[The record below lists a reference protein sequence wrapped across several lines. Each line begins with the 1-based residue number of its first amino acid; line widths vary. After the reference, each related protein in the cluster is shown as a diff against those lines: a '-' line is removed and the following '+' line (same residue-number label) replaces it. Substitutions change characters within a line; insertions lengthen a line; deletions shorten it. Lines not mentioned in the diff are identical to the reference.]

1 MKNKKNLTKII
12 VSILTFAIIIG
23 IFALFLNFLNKP
35 KELSFDGKGSYVQNL
50 KEGKITEIMFKNN
63 NVYFNVK
70 DNNKNENAIFSFKKP
85 FEFVAKSPIN
95 IAYSVYEDYV
105 KQHTNADIKVQ
116 FTFPSNIK
124 GTISSVFTVLLLV
137 FWVILIFAI
146 FKGGALASG
155 GLSTFN
161 KTKAKLT
168 NNIEVRFSD
177 VAGAE
182 EEKQELQE
190 IVEFLKHPTKYS
202 QMGAKVPKGVLLIGP
217 PGTGKTLF
225 AKAIAGEAGV
235 PFYTT
240 SGSEFSETFVGTGAA
255 RVRDLF
261 EQAKNN
267 APCIIFIDEIDA
279 LGRERSNSMSGN
291 DETLNQ
297 LLVQMDGFD
306 TAKNNVIIIAATNR
320 VDVLD
325 PALIRSGRFSRQ
337 IYVNLPD
344 VKGREDILKV
354 HSKNKPLAKNI
365 SFKILARM
373 TSGFSGADIENI
385 LNEAAMRAVR
395 ENRQEIIMVDILES
409 INRLIAGPKKISRV
423 ITEYDKKIT
432 AYHECGHAIVAKV
445 LDGCDDVQEISIVPR
460 GNAAGYTIT
469 RPINDNNHTSR
480 TKLIDNIA
488 MMLGGRAAEK
498 LIIKDYTT
506 GASNDIERAT
516 EIATKMV
523 TEWGMSE
530 KVGIVNLSKNNDN
543 FFSRGEYDIK
553 RTSAKVSELVDAE
566 IKKILDSCFEKATQI
581 ITERRELIDNMVSV
595 LFKCDTIYTNEVN
608 MLFEGKTPE
617 EVLAYINEKTL
628 ELGTDTPR
636 NLEEIMQETQNQ

>member
-1 MKNKKNLTKII
+1 MKDKKNIKKII
-12 VSILTFAIIIG
+12 MSIATFALILIVFLI
-23 IFALFLNFLNKP
+23 LFNYLNKP
-35 KELSFDGKGSYVQNL
+35 KEVPFAGENISYKNCL
-50 KEGKITEIMFKNN
+50 ESGKISEIMFKGNA
-63 NVYFNVK
+63 VYFNLK
-70 DNNKNENAIFSFKKP
+70 EDKNDNGIFNVGKP
-85 FEFVAKSPIN
+85 YK
-95 IAYSVYEDYV
+95 YSTKTSLAAAFNLYEEYS
-105 KQHTNADIKVQ
+105 KHTPNNIKVV
-116 FTFPSNIK
+116 FSFPSNV
-124 GTISSVFTVLLLV
+124 GRYLSSGLTFLVLI
-137 FWVILIFAI
+137 FWVVLMLSM
-146 FKGGALASG
+146 FKGGGALSG
-155 GLSTFN
+155 GLGAFN
-161 KTKAKLT
+161 KSKAKLT
-168 NNIEVRFSD
+168 NNINVRFSD

-182 EEKQELQE
+182 EEKAELQE
-190 IVEFLKHPTKYS
+190 IVEFLKHPKKYIDI
-202 QMGAKVPKGVLLIGP
+202 GAKVPKGVLLIGP

-297 LLVQMDGFD
+297 LLVQMDGFE
-306 TAKNNVIIIAATNR
+306 TSENNVIIIAATNR

-354 HSKNKPLAKNI
+354 HARNKPLAPNI

-395 ENRQEIIMVDILES
+395 ENRKEIIMVDILES
-409 INRLIAGPKKISRV
+409 INRLIAGPKKNSRV

-460 GNAAGYTIT
+460 GSAAGYTIT
-469 RPINDNNHTSR
+469 RPINDNNHMSKS
-480 TKLIDNIA
+480 KLNDNIA

-498 LIIKDYTT
+498 LIIQDFTT

-530 KVGIVNLSKNNDN
+530 KIGVINLSKNNEN
-543 FFSRGEYDIK
+543 IFSRNEYDIK
-553 RTSAKVSELVDAE
+553 QTSAKVSETIDAE
-566 IKKILDSCFEKATQI
+566 IKKILDTNFEKAI
-581 ITERRELIDNMVSV
+581 KILSERRELIDNMVAV

-608 MLFEGKTPE
+608 MLFDGKSPD
-617 EVLAYINEKTL
+617 EVLKYINEKTL

-636 NLEEIMQETQNQ
+636 NLDEIMADNK

>member
-1 MKNKKNLTKII
+1 MKDKKNIKKII
-12 VSILTFAIIIG
+12 MSIATFALILIVFLI
-23 IFALFLNFLNKP
+23 LFNYLNKP
-35 KELSFDGKGSYVQNL
+35 KEVPFAGENISYKNCL
-50 KEGKITEIMFKNN
+50 ESGKISEIMFKGNT
-63 NVYFNVK
+63 VYFNLK
-70 DNNKNENAIFSFKKP
+70 EDKNDNGIFNVGKP
-85 FEFVAKSPIN
+85 YK
-95 IAYSVYEDYV
+95 YSTKTSLAAAFNLYEEYS
-105 KQHTNADIKVQ
+105 KHTPNNIKVV
-116 FTFPSNIK
+116 FSFPSNA
-124 GTISSVFTVLLLV
+124 GRYLSSGLTFLV
-137 FWVILIFAI
+137 LIFWI
-146 FKGGALASG
+146 VLMLSMFKGGGALSG
-155 GLSTFN
+155 GLGAFN
-161 KTKAKLT
+161 KSKAKLT
-168 NNIEVRFSD
+168 NNINVRFSD

-182 EEKQELQE
+182 EEKAELQE
-190 IVEFLKHPTKYS
+190 IVEFLKHPKKYIDI
-202 QMGAKVPKGVLLIGP
+202 GAKVPKGVLLIGP

-297 LLVQMDGFD
+297 LLVQMDGFE
-306 TAKNNVIIIAATNR
+306 TSENNVIIIAATNR

-354 HSKNKPLAKNI
+354 HARNKPLAPNI

-395 ENRQEIIMVDILES
+395 ENRKEIIMVDILES
-409 INRLIAGPKKISRV
+409 INRLIAGPKKNSRV

-460 GNAAGYTIT
+460 GSAAGYTIT
-469 RPINDNNHTSR
+469 RPINDNNHMSKS
-480 TKLIDNIA
+480 KLNDNIA

-498 LIIKDYTT
+498 LIIQDFTT

-530 KVGIVNLSKNNDN
+530 KIGVINLSKNNEN
-543 FFSRGEYDIK
+543 IFSRNEYDIK
-553 RTSAKVSELVDAE
+553 QTSAKVSETIDAE
-566 IKKILDSCFEKATQI
+566 IKKILDINFEKAI
-581 ITERRELIDNMVSV
+581 KILSERRELIDNMVAV

-608 MLFEGKTPE
+608 MLFDGKSPD
-617 EVLAYINEKTL
+617 EVLKYINEKTL

-636 NLEEIMQETQNQ
+636 NLDEIMADNK

>member
-1 MKNKKNLTKII
+1 MKDKKNIKKII
-12 VSILTFAIIIG
+12 MSVATFALILIVFLI
-23 IFALFLNFLNKP
+23 LFNYLNKP
-35 KELSFDGKGSYVQNL
+35 KEVPFAGENISYKNCL
-50 KEGKITEIMFKNN
+50 ESGKISEIMFKGNA
-63 NVYFNVK
+63 VYFNLK
-70 DNNKNENAIFSFKKP
+70 EDKNENGIFNVGKP
-85 FEFVAKSPIN
+85 YK
-95 IAYSVYEDYV
+95 YSTKTSLAAAFNLYEEYS
-105 KQHTNADIKVQ
+105 KHTPNNIKVV
-116 FTFPSNIK
+116 FSFPSNA
-124 GTISSVFTVLLLV
+124 GRYLSSGLTFLVLI
-137 FWVILIFAI
+137 FWVVLMLSM
-146 FKGGALASG
+146 FKGGGALSSG
-155 GLSTFN
+155 LGAFN
-161 KTKAKLT
+161 KSKAKLT
-168 NNIEVRFSD
+168 NNINVRFSD

-182 EEKQELQE
+182 EEKAELQE
-190 IVEFLKHPTKYS
+190 IVEFLKRPKKYIDI
-202 QMGAKVPKGVLLIGP
+202 GAKVPKGVLLIGP

-297 LLVQMDGFD
+297 LLVQMDGFE
-306 TAKNNVIIIAATNR
+306 TSENNVIIIAATNR

-354 HSKNKPLAKNI
+354 HARNKPLAPNI

-395 ENRQEIIMVDILES
+395 ENRKEIIMVDILES
-409 INRLIAGPKKISRV
+409 INRLIAGPKKNSRV

-460 GNAAGYTIT
+460 GSAAGYTIT
-469 RPINDNNHTSR
+469 RPINDNNHMSKS
-480 TKLIDNIA
+480 KLNDNIA

-498 LIIKDYTT
+498 LIIQDFTT

-530 KVGIVNLSKNNDN
+530 KIGVINLSKNNEN
-543 FFSRGEYDIK
+543 IFSRNEYDIK
-553 RTSAKVSELVDAE
+553 QTSAKVSETIDAE
-566 IKKILDSCFEKATQI
+566 IKKILDTNFEKAIKI
-581 ITERRELIDNMVSV
+581 ISERRELIDNMVAV

-608 MLFEGKTPE
+608 MLFDGKSPD
-617 EVLAYINEKTL
+617 EVLKYINEKTL

-636 NLEEIMQETQNQ
+636 NLDEIMADNK

>member
-1 MKNKKNLTKII
+1 MKDKKNIKKII
-12 VSILTFAIIIG
+12 MSVATFALILIVFLI
-23 IFALFLNFLNKP
+23 LFNYLNKP
-35 KELSFDGKGSYVQNL
+35 KEVPFAGENISYKNCL
-50 KEGKITEIMFKNN
+50 ESGKISEIMFKGNA
-63 NVYFNVK
+63 VYFNLK
-70 DNNKNENAIFSFKKP
+70 EDKNENGIFNVGKP
-85 FEFVAKSPIN
+85 YK
-95 IAYSVYEDYV
+95 YSTKTSLAAAFNLYEEYS
-105 KQHTNADIKVQ
+105 KHTPNNIKVV
-116 FTFPSNIK
+116 FSFPSNA
-124 GTISSVFTVLLLV
+124 GRYLSSGLTFLVLI
-137 FWVILIFAI
+137 FWVILMLSM
-146 FKGGALASG
+146 FKGGGALSG
-155 GLSTFN
+155 GLGAFN
-161 KTKAKLT
+161 KSKAKLT
-168 NNIEVRFSD
+168 NNINVRFSD

-182 EEKQELQE
+182 EEKAELQE
-190 IVEFLKHPTKYS
+190 IVEFLKHPKKYIDI
-202 QMGAKVPKGVLLIGP
+202 GAKVPKGVLLIGP

-297 LLVQMDGFD
+297 LLVQMDGFE
-306 TAKNNVIIIAATNR
+306 TSENNVIIIAATNR

-354 HSKNKPLAKNI
+354 HARNKPLAPNI

-395 ENRQEIIMVDILES
+395 ENRKEIIMVDILES
-409 INRLIAGPKKISRV
+409 INRLIAGPKKNSRV

-460 GNAAGYTIT
+460 GSAAGYTIT
-469 RPINDNNHTSR
+469 RPINDNNHMSKS
-480 TKLIDNIA
+480 KLNDNIA

-498 LIIKDYTT
+498 LIIQDFTT

-530 KVGIVNLSKNNDN
+530 KIGVINLSKNNEN
-543 FFSRGEYDIK
+543 IFSRNEYDIK
-553 RTSAKVSELVDAE
+553 QTSAKVSETIDAE
-566 IKKILDSCFEKATQI
+566 IKKILDTNFEKAIKI
-581 ITERRELIDNMVSV
+581 ISERRELIDNMVAV

-608 MLFEGKTPE
+608 MLFDGKSPD
-617 EVLAYINEKTL
+617 EVLKYINEKTL

-636 NLEEIMQETQNQ
+636 NLDEIMADNK

>member
-1 MKNKKNLTKII
+1 MKNKKNVTKII
-12 VSILTFAIIIG
+12 LSIVTFAIIIA
-23 IFALFLNFLNKP
+23 IFAVVFNFLNKP
-35 KELSFDGKGSYVQNL
+35 KELDFAGKESY
-50 KEGKITEIMFKNN
+50 KEYLEKGDITEIMFKGNS
-63 NVYFNVK
+63 VYFNIK
-70 DNNKNENAIFSFKKP
+70 EDKNDNSIFNIGKP
-85 FEFVAKSPIN
+85 FKYSAKAPVN
-95 IAYSVYEDYV
+95 AAYNAYSEYV
-105 KQHTNADIKVQ
+105 KSSGANIKVV
-116 FTFPSNIK
+116 FSFPSNI
-124 GTISSVFTVLLLV
+124 GQILSSGFTFLLLI
-137 FWVILIFAI
+137 FWVILIFSM
-146 FKGGALASG
+146 FRGGGALSNG
-155 GLSTFN
+155 GLGQFN
-161 KTKAKLT
+161 KSKAKLT
-168 NNIEVRFSD
+168 NNINVRFSD

-190 IVEFLKHPTKYS
+190 VVEFLKHPKKYIE
-202 QMGAKVPKGVLLIGP
+202 MGAKVPKGVLLIGP

-297 LLVQMDGFD
+297 LLVQMDGFE
-306 TAKNNVIIIAATNR
+306 TSENNVIIIAATNR

-354 HSKNKPLAKNI
+354 HSRNKPLAPNI
-365 SFKILARM
+365 SYKILARM

-395 ENRQEIIMVDILES
+395 ENRKEIIMVDILES
-409 INRLIAGPKKISRV
+409 INRLIAGPKKVSRV
-423 ITEYDKKIT
+423 ITEYDKRIT
-432 AYHECGHAIVAKV
+432 AYHECGHAILAKI

-469 RPINDNNHTSR
+469 RPINDNNHMSKS
-480 TKLIDNIA
+480 KLTDNIT

-498 LIIKDYTT
+498 LIIQDYTT

-530 KVGIVNLSKNNDN
+530 KIGIVNLSKNNQSP
-543 FFSRGEYDIK
+543 FSRGEYDIK
-553 RTSAKVSELVDAE
+553 QTSAKVSETVDSE
-566 IKKILDSCFEKATQI
+566 IKKILDSCFEKATKI
-581 ITERRELIDNMVSV
+581 ISEKRELIDNMVAV

-608 MLFEGKTPE
+608 MLFEGKTPD
-617 EVLAYINEKTL
+617 EVIKYINEKTL
-628 ELGTDTPR
+628 ELGTDIPR
-636 NLEEIMQETQNQ
+636 NLEDIMEEK